1 MPLGTPLSS
10 GDVPTCNKCL
20 KATMELF
27 SGWARRDGQSLDST
41 YLPSAKIVNAH
52 CGDGF
57 ASTNITVGSVDV
69 RAGAGLAV
77 PLPKLGISTVMFLLL
92 GVMLT
97 GLF

>member
-1 MPLGTPLSS
+1 M
-10 GDVPTCNKCL
+10 DIY
-20 KATMELF
+20 
-27 SGWARRDGQSLDST
+27 SGWARRDGQPLDTT

-57 ASTNITVGSVDV
+57 AATNITVGSVDV

-77 PLPKLGISTVMFLLL
+77 PLPHLGFATVMALVL
-92 GVMLT
+92 GPMLI

>member
-1 MPLGTPLSS
+1 
-10 GDVPTCNKCL
+10 
-20 KATMELF
+20 MELF

-57 ASTNITVGSVDV
+57 AATNITVGSADV

-77 PLPKLGISTVMFLLL
+77 PLPKLAFVTVMALVL
-92 GVMLT
+92 GVVLT